1 MRLVEYEVFHMMGLK
16 RAKLKMPENGIV
28 LFGGENG
35 HGKTRS
41 IDSLLMAICGRS
53 GMDWPDV
60 ELADDD
66 REGWVKLELSGDT
79 ELQDMHGFTV
89 ELQLKKRRGKATLER
104 FRVLDSTGDE
114 APTPRDFL
122 QKLYSLRALDPRAL
136 EKAKPAERVK
146 IIKELVGLD
155 FSTLDGEREVAY
167 KKRTEVNRDAKMQ
180 QGRRM
185 GIEFPEDTPDK
196 PISVVEL
203 VSQKDK
209 AMAHNRA
216 CDDSERTLK
225 KLEDA
230 DAKFTDEIAKLEER
244 LVALK
249 QGKDENRDAIEA
261 QKSKVAGAIR
271 TDVTEIQSAIEN
283 SEVVNR
289 DVAKKVEAVRI
300 DKELHELEVES
311 QRLTDKIQRI
321 DSEKQRRLEDAKWP
335 LPNMSLDDSGV
346 LLDGL
351 PFEQASAAQRLIAS
365 VKVGMALNP
374 KLKLFVS
381 KDGND
386 LDNKTL
392 LELDEILKANG
403 YQMIL
408 EFVTRSDSDEE
419 RCAVVFKDGSQVGL
433 AAEEPLDTEQDGSV
447 EAE

>member
-16 RAKLKMPENGIV
+16 RAKLKMPENGVV

-35 HGKTRS
+35 HGKSRS
-41 IDSLLMAICGRS
+41 IDSLLMAICGKS
-53 GMDWPDV
+53 GMEWPDV
-60 ELADDD
+60 ELSEED
-66 REGWVKLELSGDT
+66 REGWVRVKLSGDT
-79 ELQDMHGFTV
+79 ELHDMEGFTV
-89 ELQLKKRRGKATLER
+89 ELQLKKRRGKSTLER
-104 FRVLDSTGDE
+104 FRVIDSAGDE

-122 QKLYSLRALDPRAL
+122 QKLYSLRALDPRAM
-136 EKAKPAERVK
+136 EKATPAKRAAL
-146 IIKELVGLD
+146 IKELVGLD
-155 FSTLDGEREVAY
+155 FSALDDEREIAY
-167 KKRTEVNRDAKMQ
+167 KRRTDVNRDIKIL
-180 QGRRM
+180 QGRRS
-185 GIEFPEDTPDK
+185 GLTFPSETPAA

-203 VSQKDK
+203 VSKKDK
-209 AMAHNRA
+209 AQAHNRA
-216 CDDSERTLK
+216 IEDDARKLK

-230 DAKFTDEIAKLEER
+230 DTKFTEEIAKLEER
-244 LVALK
+244 IAALK
-249 QGKDENRDAIEA
+249 QGQDENKDAIAA
-261 QKSKVAGAIR
+261 QKSKVEAAVKI
-271 TDVTEIQSAIEN
+271 DVTEIQTAIET

-289 DVAKKVEAVRI
+289 DVAKKLEAARI
-300 DKELHELEVES
+300 DKELHEVEVES
-311 QRLTDKIQRI
+311 QKLTDKIERI
-321 DSEKQRRLEDAKWP
+321 DNQKQRRLEDAKWP

-392 LELDEILKANG
+392 LELDKMLRENG

-408 EFVTRSDSDEE
+408 EFVTRSDSDEG

-433 AAEEPLDTEQDGSV
+433 EDEPEGDSLETEHDGS
-447 EAE
+447 